1 MGTLPSQVA
10 TNGGGGLY
18 VLCNAALSGAA
29 SVTHSPSPPSPSM
42 EDRLLEEQLARLRG
56 SWSRESHDSHAAN
69 EISTRACAGSTAA
82 PPLTGV
88 EVRRQWLAGP
98 EAQHAADSMHR
109 RLDIC
114 QHQPQE
120 LAHGSSWSRQ
130 HSIGDERR
138 FVCQAQGCDKA
149 YATSTGLSQHMRVKH
164 PQSSEFSFLCQAQG
178 CDKAFATST
187 GLSQHMRVMHP
198 WLSKSVGVVALAWPF
213 GPSHVPL
220 RATTSLGAPKRSAPP
235 SPWYPEYLAPE
246 EPLGKRACLGNG
258 EQVAQLAR
266 AYVDTPSRETTTP
279 PGTLQERFAQHVM
292 CDYTPIR
299 PSELHK
305 SLWVSC
311 EQLVTLL
318 QPHAPEEVRRLGHE
332 NLKQLITEWH
342 KDHPAFADL
351 PFSAWCKKLK
361 DRGNPHAA
369 RRSSIHFSFRLSY

>member
-1 MGTLPSQVA
+1 M
-10 TNGGGGLY
+10 NGAVDLH

-98 EAQHAADSMHR
+98 EAQHAANSMHR
-109 RLDIC
+109 VDVYE
-114 QHQPQE
+114 HQPRE
-120 LAHGSSWSRQ
+120 LAHGSSLSRQ
-130 HSIGDERR
+130 HNIADEGR
-138 FVCQAQGCDKA
+138 FV
-149 YATSTGLSQHMRVKH
+149 
-164 PQSSEFSFLCQAQG
+164 CQAQG

-187 GLSQHMRVMHP
+187 GLSQHIRVKHP
-198 WLSKSVGVVALAWPF
+198 GNWAESEQQARACARNYAPALPWPV
-213 GPSHVPL
+213 GPSPVPL
-220 RATTSLGAPKRSAPP
+220 RATSTSLGAPKRSAPP

-266 AYVDTPSRETTTP
+266 AYVDTPSRETTTTP

-318 QPHAPEEVRRLGHE
+318 QPHAPAEVRRLGHE